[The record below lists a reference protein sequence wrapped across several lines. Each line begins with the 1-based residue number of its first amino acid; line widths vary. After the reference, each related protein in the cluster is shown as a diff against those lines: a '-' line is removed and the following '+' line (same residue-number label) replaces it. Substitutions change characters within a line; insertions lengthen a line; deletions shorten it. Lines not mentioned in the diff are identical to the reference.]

1 MSQGD
6 VLQTM
11 QFGSPKETE
20 MYLQRMGARYTGR
33 DLMNGRMVFKS
44 AAGVY
49 LRIVPGNMAIEVM
62 SKCTC

>member
-49 LRIVPGNMAIEVM
+49 LRIVPGNTAIEVM

>member
-1 MSQGD
+1 MSHGD
-6 VLQTM
+6 VLQVM
-11 QFGSPKETE
+11 NFANQAATE
-20 MYLQRMGARYTGR
+20 GYLRNMSARYVGR

-49 LRIVPGNMAIEVM
+49 LRVMPDNKAIEVM